1 MATVEEARE
10 MCEAK
15 TAEINDE
22 VKRVET
28 HQGKL
33 VSVTEDLKKKL
44 KAKFGNQIQLEDD
57 E

>member
-1 MATVEEARE
+1 MASVEEARE

-15 TAEINDE
+15 SAEFGE
-22 VKRVET
+22 ELKRVET
-28 HQGKL
+28 HQSKL